1 MKGHRLRFGI
11 SLLFTCA
18 TVVEI
23 AVAFIIVSFLT
34 AIFEISIYEIPTY
47 TLLCVCGIFVGGIT
61 AWFVNKTLLSPI
73 KRLSDAMDEVANGNF
88 EIYLESGNRI
98 REIKNIYE
106 KFNIMIKEL
115 RSTEI
120 LQSDFVSNVSHEIKT
135 PITSIEG
142 YAMLLQSEATTEEEK
157 QIFLE
162 KILFH
167 TRKLSELV
175 GSILLLSKIENQVI
189 KAPTTRFRLDE
200 QIRQS
205 ILLLEPKWMQKEME
219 FDVDLE
225 DVYYEGNEHLL
236 QYIWNNLLDNAI
248 KFSMTG
254 GCISMRLNK
263 EKDTL
268 VFIIEDEGPGI
279 PKECQKKIFNKF
291 YQTDDSRK
299 QEGNGLGLTL
309 VKKIVDLHEGKIK
322 VENLPQKGCRF
333 TVIFPILN

>member
-34 AIFEISIYEIPTY
+34 AILEISIHEIPTY
-47 TLLCVCGIFVGGIT
+47 TLLCVCGIFVGGVT

-73 KRLSDAMDEVANGNF
+73 KQLSDAMDEVANGNF

-98 REIKNIYE
+98 SEIKNIYE
-106 KFNIMIKEL
+106 KFNIMIREL

-157 QIFLE
+157 HIFLE

-205 ILLLEPKWMQKEME
+205 ILLLEPKWMQKEIE

-225 DVYYEGNEHLL
+225 TVHYEGNEHLL
-236 QYIWNNLLDNAI
+236 QYVWNNLIDNAI
-248 KFSMTG
+248 KFSITG
-254 GCISMRLNK
+254 GCIIMRLNK
-263 EKDTL
+263 EKNTF

-291 YQTDDSRK
+291 YQIDDSRK

-309 VKKIVDLHEGKIK
+309 VKKIVDLQEGKIK

-333 TVIFPILN
+333 TVILPILN